1 MTEGYNYRGTKED
14 KEQREVTEF
23 KMVGGGSVVC
33 QSHMLTVK
41 ENSIC
46 EHACCTLTLSFC
58 CPAREVPVMSFFC
71 RLQ

>member
-41 ENSIC
+41 ENGIC
-46 EHACCTLTLSFC
+46 KHAC
-58 CPAREVPVMSFFC
+58 
-71 RLQ
+71 